1 MCGFVFG
8 RGVSIRCLMRNQ
20 IYYRG
25 ATVFLQGLPTGWFL
39 SVEGWTLS
47 VKRCVYMFILRRYIG
62 VGAKKNMLDLDLCLY
77 CN

>member
-25 ATVFLQGLPTGWFL
+25 ATFFFTGVAYRVVPF
-39 SVEGWTLS
+39 SGRME
-47 VKRCVYMFILRRYIG
+47 VKC
-62 VGAKKNMLDLDLCLY
+62 KTLCLY
-77 CN
+77 VYIEALYRSRGQKKYVGFRFVLIL